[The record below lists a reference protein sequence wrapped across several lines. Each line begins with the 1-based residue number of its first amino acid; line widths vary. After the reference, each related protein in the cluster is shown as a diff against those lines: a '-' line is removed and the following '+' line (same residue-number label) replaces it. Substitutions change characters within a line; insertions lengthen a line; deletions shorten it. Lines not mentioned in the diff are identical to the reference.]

1 MPKNKYCGTPIEI
14 GCYKNWIVFLTAT
27 SITILDIGSKIK
39 TAMKNTATMNLLVF
53 NQFNQRA
60 DILLIRDNKV
70 LSLSEESLANT
81 KNLC

>member
-1 MPKNKYCGTPIEI
+1 
-14 GCYKNWIVFLTAT
+14 
-27 SITILDIGSKIK
+27 
-39 TAMKNTATMNLLVF
+39 MKNTATMNLLVF

-81 KNLC
+81 KNVC